1 MEKITLTNNKVIVFD
16 QRTSS
21 KIFNK
26 GQFGSFQDGKL
37 ELSLEEALYLTEK
50 KQLQVF
56 GSNGGKLTRQALIK
70 IAEKKQKRFWVR
82 YCVFRSLRSAGYI
95 LKTAFKYGG
104 DFRVYN
110 KGDHPGKA
118 HATWILY
125 AATEHESIKFLTFSA
140 VNRVAHSVKK
150 KVLFGVVDD
159 EDSVTYYE
167 INWVKI

>member
-1 MEKITLTNNKVIVFD
+1 MEKTTIINDKVIVFD
-16 QRTSS
+16 PRVSS
-21 KIFNK
+21 RIFNK
-26 GQFGSFQDGKL
+26 GYFGSFQNGGL
-37 ELSLEEALYLTEK
+37 ELSFEEALYLNEK
-50 KQLQVF
+50 KELEIF
-56 GSNGGKLTRQALIK
+56 DRKGKKLSRRALIDF
-70 IAEKKQKRFWVR
+70 AEKKQKRFWVR
-82 YCVFRSLRSAGYI
+82 YCVFRSMRAAGFI

-150 KVLFGVVDD
+150 RVLFGVVDD